1 MDRKDKT
8 SSKVNDSARNKLN
21 SEIEKQDQQ
30 EKSSSKVLCFRFV
43 LFDNFWG
50 QADFFRHLLLWEMW
64 RHSTWLSSP
73 SSKDL
78 CITPTWQQ
86 TSCKGQ
92 SCTSIVSMNTLP
104 SAFLPFSHLWFQQ
117 HCTSDSGSKDLGKKR
132 DSIYGVFSKLNLYNF
147 MTMYPADHF
156 ANVL

>member
-8 SSKVNDSARNKLN
+8 SSKVNDSIRNKLN
-21 SEIEKQDQQ
+21 SKIEKQDQQ
-30 EKSSSKVLCFRFV
+30 EKSSLKVLCLRFV
-43 LFDNFWG
+43 LFNDFWC
-50 QADFFRHLLLWEMW
+50 QADFFRHLLWEMW
-64 RHSTWLSSP
+64 RPSTWLSSP

-104 SAFLPFSHLWFQQ
+104 SAFLPFLRLWFQQ
-117 HCTSDSGSKDLGKKR
+117 RCTSDSGSKDLGKKR
-132 DSIYGVFSKLNLYNF
+132 DSIFGAFSKLNLYHF
-147 MTMYPADHF
+147 MTTYPADHL